1 MNTVPRRLGHFLL
14 RRKDYL
20 EKNGASEYRE
30 WNTVLGNW
38 DIILV
43 RRREADVEIGTL
55 DPRAEPGAIIYLKS
69 IVKGI

>member
-1 MNTVPRRLGHFLL
+1 MNTVPRRVEHFLL

-20 EKNGASEYRE
+20 EKNVLSEYRE
-30 WNTVLGNW
+30 WNTILGNW

-55 DPRAEPGAIIYLKS
+55 DPRAEPGAVIYQKS
-69 IVKGI
+69 IVMGI